1 MSVRLLVSRLGSRAV
16 HAQRRMVSV
25 HASSILALLH

>member
-25 HASSILALLH
+25 HDSYNLALLH